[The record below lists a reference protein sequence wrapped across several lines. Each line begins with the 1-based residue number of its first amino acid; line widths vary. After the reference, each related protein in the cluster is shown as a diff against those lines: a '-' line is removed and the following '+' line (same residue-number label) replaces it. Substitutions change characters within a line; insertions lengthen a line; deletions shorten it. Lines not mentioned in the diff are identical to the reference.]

1 MHSLQITLATFG
13 LDKMHLPSED
23 TCRNIYDNN
32 RRPPV
37 GATGT
42 KRRWRRGEL
51 EFEAMMRQLDSVV
64 CNLHHLCLKYLK
76 KRCLSQETFFS

>member
-1 MHSLQITLATFG
+1 MTISAFG
-13 LDKMHLPSED
+13 FDKVHLPSDEM
-23 TCRNIYDNN
+23 CHNVYDNN

-64 CNLHHLCLKYLK
+64 CWLLFVIYFLFN
-76 KRCLSQETFFS
+76 